1 MGYTSYLS
9 GEITIHPPIPW
20 GELQDSPFVRTP
32 DRNEWDRLTWLRLV
46 EDTVQT
52 DEGTLIRKQAIAIR
66 PSEADELRVYDL
78 GREVQAIIDAHGEGR
93 TFDGILLVCGDES
106 PDIWRVRIID
116 GRAVEERP
124 RIVWP
129 DGTEQEATA

>member
-1 MGYTSYLS
+1 MGYTSYIA

-20 GELQDSPFVRTP
+20 GDLQGSAFVRTP
-32 DRNEWDRLTWLRLV
+32 DNKEWDRLTWLRLV

-52 DEGTLIRKQAIAIR
+52 HDGTLIRKQAIAIR
-66 PSEADELRVYDL
+66 PSEADELRVRNLD
-78 GREVQAIIDAHGEGR
+78 REVQAIIDAHPGH
-93 TFDGILLVCGDES
+93 TFDGVLLVTGEES
-106 PDIWRVRIID
+106 PDIWRVRIVD

-129 DGTEQEATA
+129 DGTEETVP